1 MTFHT
6 FGDEKNPVMVM
17 LPGSLC
23 PSSSMSYLYDI
34 WKEDFYIIAV
44 DYNGYDGNSTFST
57 RQGEAKE
64 IVQYLKAQDITQIKM
79 VYGQSMGA
87 EIAIELVHQLL
98 DIGIMVDKVFLDGA
112 PCIKLPKAY
121 KAVVRAI
128 FLKAVRLLRENKAED
143 MMNMRFVRQ
152 LTNGD
157 TESLR
162 SMMEPVTEVVPYLT
176 DKSVINQTECCYT
189 FDFPAFTKDDQ
200 KKLYFFYAKE
210 EKAYK
215 TCFKKVKKTYSNANY
230 KVVTGYGHMTYSARE
245 TEKYT
250 QMIRKI
256 CR

>member
-1 MTFHT
+1 
-6 FGDEKNPVMVM
+6 
-17 LPGSLC
+17 
-23 PSSSMSYLYDI
+23 
-34 WKEDFYIIAV
+34 
-44 DYNGYDGNSTFST
+44 
-57 RQGEAKE
+57 
-64 IVQYLKAQDITQIKM
+64 
-79 VYGQSMGA
+79 MGA

-98 DIGIMVDKVFLDGA
+98 DVGIMVDKAFLDGA

-143 MMNMRFVRQ
+143 MMNMRFVKQ

-176 DKSVINQTECCYT
+176 DESVINQTECCYT
-189 FDFPAFTKDDQ
+189 FDFPVFDEANQ
-200 KKLYFFYAKE
+200 KKFYFLYARE

-215 TCFKKVKKTYSNANY
+215 TCFKKVKKTYPNANY
-230 KVVTGYGHMTYSARE
+230 KVLTGYGHMTYSARE
-245 TEKYT
+245 TGKYT

-256 CR
+256 CG